1 MSNDESNDNEIKIK
15 DRLINEYLPQIF
27 YHRHSDI
34 DLFINITITQIL
46 NYKSLL
52 TDELNDYI
60 QENYGNN
67 YNYYDDIKE
76 QKEKLLKNIFNQKS
90 RIMENQ
96 TKYKDTILSY
106 DFPEF
111 EIYFIAKLFV
121 DGMERKPECYT
132 KLLFNSKNINQYIS
146 MRFKYKDLTIDSY
159 ILLELYSM
167 QLPLDKNLLGT
178 TKIYLFDNNLNL
190 GQGRHIFKLNKIQI
204 ENKEIN
210 SENLKIEENMER
222 EDQLD
227 DIGKE
232 IDSLINSFYD
242 KEKEFSKSI
251 DYYGKLSEEER
262 ERTEIK
268 QANKFETIQNNY
280 YYNRDFQRPLIK
292 TNKMNQFDNK
302 LEELLTKTDNSYV
315 VIKFPSFRNKVI
327 YENFLLL
334 GIK

>member
-1 MSNDESNDNEIKIK
+1 MSNDESNDIDIRIK

-52 TDELNDYI
+52 TEELNDYI

-90 RIMENQ
+90 KIMENQ
-96 TKYKDTILSY
+96 TKYKDSILSY

-167 QLPLDKNLLGT
+167 QLPLDKNLFG
-178 TKIYLFDNNLNL
+178 
-190 GQGRHIFKLNKIQI
+190 
-204 ENKEIN
+204 
-210 SENLKIEENMER
+210 
-222 EDQLD
+222 
-227 DIGKE
+227 
-232 IDSLINSFYD
+232 
-242 KEKEFSKSI
+242 
-251 DYYGKLSEEER
+251 YY
-262 ERTEIK
+262 
-268 QANKFETIQNNY
+268 
-280 YYNRDFQRPLIK
+280 
-292 TNKMNQFDNK
+292 
-302 LEELLTKTDNSYV
+302 
-315 VIKFPSFRNKVI
+315 
-327 YENFLLL
+327 
-334 GIK
+334 